1 MNLSTQKPIANP
13 NPTEAFKS
21 FALCDTAQEQAASL
35 GLLVPSKIPAGT
47 VLSIAGNTY
56 TINGGVGV
64 CSGGQTTGPL
74 GILPWFPCSIGSN
87 AFGYCSGLTGSL
99 VIPNSVTSIGY
110 GAFQGCYGFT
120 GSLVIPNSVT
130 SVGNGAFQ
138 GCSGLTG
145 SLVIPNSVTSV
156 GNYAFYQCSGLTGS
170 LVIPNSVTSVGNY
183 AFGYCSGLTGSL
195 VIPNSVTSV
204 GNGAFQGCSLLTT
217 VYADVDASVVASTA
231 FSNSGVT
238 IIYYHS
244 TMSGWTPSP
253 WNHIPTAEWT
263 SYPDPMP

>member
-99 VIPNSVTSIGY
+99 VIPNSVTS
-110 GAFQGCYGFT
+110 
-120 GSLVIPNSVT
+120 
-130 SVGNGAFQ
+130 
-138 GCSGLTG
+138 
-145 SLVIPNSVTSV
+145 
-156 GNYAFYQCSGLTGS
+156 
-170 LVIPNSVTSVGNY
+170 
-183 AFGYCSGLTGSL
+183 
-195 VIPNSVTSV
+195 V

>member
-130 SVGNGAFQ
+130 SVGN
-138 GCSGLTG
+138 
-145 SLVIPNSVTSV
+145 
-156 GNYAFYQCSGLTGS
+156 YAFYQCSGLTGS
-170 LVIPNSVTSVGNY
+170 LVIPNSVTSIEYG